1 MLDAA
6 RDASFKDEVDACVFV
21 IGVAATERLV
31 SCGECFA
38 FEVGSSFIRFPSS
51 G

>member
-1 MLDAA
+1 MFDAA
-6 RDASFKDEVDACVFV
+6 GVASFKDEADASVFA
-21 IGVAATERLV
+21 IGVAASQGF

-38 FEVGSSFIRFPSS
+38 FEVGSSFVRPPSS